1 VPPEPAGPTGS
12 AGPPPEP
19 VTGPDDHAV
28 AGYRPPALPAAGANL
43 AHVVIPGTVAWFLGF
58 VILLFFRSA
67 LREHDAMIYLWTCL
81 AGGVLGLIGLSI
93 YFWQR
98 SSARRGSRSANTMA
112 LDEQL

>member
-1 VPPEPAGPTGS
+1 MPPEPSGSTGS
-12 AGPPPEP
+12 AGRPSEP
-19 VTGPDDHAV
+19 VTGSGGA

-43 AHVVIPGTVAWFLGF
+43 AHVVIPGTFAWFLAF
-58 VILLFFRSA
+58 VVLLFFRPA

-98 SSARRGSRSANTMA
+98 SSARRGSRTANAMA
-112 LDEQL
+112 LEERL